1 MLSYRTVDITK
12 ALQLEELVAR
22 EDFEVNIQ
30 EEVAKQ
36 TIRNWLEGCLRK
48 MRAAN
53 VNWNIFLNIQILR
66 LYFFQRQQGSLL
78 AGLRATNEMMLRDF
92 EEKQA
97 ANNEKENEEKDLKV
111 CYFKK
116 F

>member
-1 MLSYRTVDITK
+1 MLYSYFKIYFFEFSMLSYRTVDITK

-22 EDFEVNIQ
+22 EDFEVNVQ

-53 VNWNIFLNIQILR
+53 VHQNLFIYIYIYSKYKLQ
-66 LYFFQRQQGSLL
+66 Y
-78 AGLRATNEMMLRDF
+78 E
-92 EEKQA
+92 
-97 ANNEKENEEKDLKV
+97 
-111 CYFKK
+111 
-116 F
+116 

>member
-53 VNWNIFLNIQILR
+53 VNYYLTFR
-66 LYFFQRQQGSLL
+66 GRS
-78 AGLRATNEMMLRDF
+78 TV
-92 EEKQA
+92 
-97 ANNEKENEEKDLKV
+97 KDLWDRLLQKAT
-111 CYFKK
+111 Y
-116 F
+116 

>member
-53 VNWNIFLNIQILR
+53 VKLNLFFNYGLLLR
-66 LYFFQRQQGSLL
+66 FNF
-78 AGLRATNEMMLRDF
+78 NRD
-92 EEKQA
+92 
-97 ANNEKENEEKDLKV
+97 NKV
-111 CYFKK
+111 VY
-116 F
+116 

>member
-53 VNWNIFLNIQILR
+53 VNFDIFL
-66 LYFFQRQQGSLL
+66 SLL
-78 AGLRATNEMMLRDF
+78 Y
-92 EEKQA
+92 
-97 ANNEKENEEKDLKV
+97 
-111 CYFKK
+111 CYHLN
-116 F
+116 

>member
-53 VNWNIFLNIQILR
+53 VN
-66 LYFFQRQQGSLL
+66 
-78 AGLRATNEMMLRDF
+78 
-92 EEKQA
+92 
-97 ANNEKENEEKDLKV
+97 
-111 CYFKK
+111 
-116 F
+116 

>member
-1 MLSYRTVDITK
+1 MVNKYYLKIYFFALSMLSYRTVDITK

-53 VNWNIFLNIQILR
+53 VNLNIFLNV
-66 LYFFQRQQGSLL
+66 LL
-78 AGLRATNEMMLRDF
+78 LLIIKCSYRD
-92 EEKQA
+92 
-97 ANNEKENEEKDLKV
+97 NKV
-111 CYFKK
+111 VFWLAYVQLTR
-116 F
+116 

>member
-1 MLSYRTVDITK
+1 MYFVFSMLSYRTVDITK

-53 VNWNIFLNIQILR
+53 VNFDIFL
-66 LYFFQRQQGSLL
+66 SLL
-78 AGLRATNEMMLRDF
+78 Y
-92 EEKQA
+92 
-97 ANNEKENEEKDLKV
+97 
-111 CYFKK
+111 CYHLN
-116 F
+116 

>member
-53 VNWNIFLNIQILR
+53 VNYYIFHKYFENLIQNVFTETTR
-66 LYFFQRQQGSLL
+66 
-78 AGLRATNEMMLRDF
+78 
-92 EEKQA
+92 
-97 ANNEKENEEKDLKV
+97 
-111 CYFKK
+111 
-116 F
+116 

>member
-53 VNWNIFLNIQILR
+53 VNVNAKFLKIQLLR
-66 LYFFQRQQGSLL
+66 LTFL
-78 AGLRATNEMMLRDF
+78 
-92 EEKQA
+92 
-97 ANNEKENEEKDLKV
+97 
-111 CYFKK
+111 
-116 F
+116 

>member
-53 VNWNIFLNIQILR
+53 VNSNIFIDV
-66 LYFFQRQQGSLL
+66 LL
-78 AGLRATNEMMLRDF
+78 LLIIKCSYRD
-92 EEKQA
+92 
-97 ANNEKENEEKDLKV
+97 NKV
-111 CYFKK
+111 VF
-116 F
+116 

>member
-53 VNWNIFLNIQILR
+53 VSTIIIFFDI
-66 LYFFQRQQGSLL
+66 
-78 AGLRATNEMMLRDF
+78 
-92 EEKQA
+92 
-97 ANNEKENEEKDLKV
+97 
-111 CYFKK
+111 
-116 F
+116 